1 MLSDHEEKSKILHDQ
16 VTLFE
21 VFHFSYRDSLVA
33 QLVKN
38 PSAIQETLVLFSS
51 WEDPPEEG

>member
-21 VFHFSYRDSLVA
+21 VFHLSYRDSLVA

-38 PSAIQETLVLFSS
+38 PPAIQETLVQFLGQ
-51 WEDPPEEG
+51 EVPLEKG